1 MISVTTLILIQQAQS
16 CHCLKHFLLS
26 QFFNSELMSFLEV
39 MIEKVICPEP
49 VSQDISAL
57 LSQVGHVSIHSC
69 VVYNIFHLQDVG
81 LVKFSNEMN

>member
-1 MISVTTLILIQQAQS
+1 
-16 CHCLKHFLLS
+16 
-26 QFFNSELMSFLEV
+26 MSFLEV